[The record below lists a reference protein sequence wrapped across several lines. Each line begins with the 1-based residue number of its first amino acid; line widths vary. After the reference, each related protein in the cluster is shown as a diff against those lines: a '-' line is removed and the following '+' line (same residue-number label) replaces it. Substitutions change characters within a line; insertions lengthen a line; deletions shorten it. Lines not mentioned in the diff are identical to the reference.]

1 MVLSILVVLLAA
13 LYPRQKTI
21 AHKKVVHKKSS
32 EKVIEVQPRPDR
44 IVQGVTVR
52 PMQFHFDNMHA
63 ANPEIEFD
71 PAWENDLYNFLV
83 DTDPEN
89 AERIFN
95 DYLAEK
101 YKHAADVER
110 NLSLS
115 LKGLSELNG
124 ESGLYEIPEEANRK
138 PANLTMLE
146 MNHQKRMR
154 EILGEHLEPLLTQ
167 YELHRQRSSDDIQ

>member
-1 MVLSILVVLLAA
+1 MVLSILIILLAA
-13 LYPRQKTI
+13 VYPRKS
-21 AHKKVVHKKSS
+21 AVAPKKVVQKNSS
-32 EKVIEVQPRPDR
+32 EQVIHVQARPDR
-44 IVQGVTVR
+44 VVQGVTVR
-52 PMQFHFDNMHA
+52 PIQFHFDRMQASH
-63 ANPEIEFD
+63 PEVEFD

-124 ESGLYEIPEEANRK
+124 ESGLQDSSEETNRS
-138 PANLTMLE
+138 PANLNMLE
-146 MNHQKRMR
+146 LNHQQRMR

-167 YELHRQRSSDDIQ
+167 YELHRQRTTDDVQ

>member
-1 MVLSILVVLLAA
+1 MVLSILVTLLAA
-13 LYPRQKTI
+13 LYPR
-21 AHKKVVHKKSS
+21 KSS
-32 EKVIEVQPRPDR
+32 IAPKRVIQKDLSAKSIHVQHRPDR
-44 IVQGVTVR
+44 VVQGVKVK
-52 PMQFHFDNMHA
+52 PIQFHFDQIHA
-63 ANPEIEFD
+63 SSPEVEFD

-89 AERIFN
+89 AEKIFN
-95 DYLAEK
+95 EYLAEK

-124 ESGLYEIPEEANRK
+124 ESRDEDYLGETERK
-138 PANLTMLE
+138 PGDLTMLE
-146 MNHQKRMR
+146 MNHQRRVR

-167 YELHRQRSSDDIQ
+167 YELHRQRNTDEI